1 MTETASFSTSRNA
14 VKKHRHSTNSLEIYK
29 SVAASTSWAV
39 ALRLQGFAAT
49 LALVRCFAKQNDS
62 HLAHLLLM
70 CDLYAYFLSL
80 DRC

>member
-1 MTETASFSTSRNA
+1 
-14 VKKHRHSTNSLEIYK
+14 
-29 SVAASTSWAV
+29 
-39 ALRLQGFAAT
+39 